1 MWLLSFLPDT
11 LLMYIVNV
19 ILIAGVISFILAF
32 FVLHKILNKIPGLS
46 KYALMFQI
54 ISALLLT
61 AGIYFKGGYST
72 EMMWRERVKELE
84 AKVAAA
90 ETESK
95 QENIVVQEKIVKQKE
110 YIKGKTEYIT
120 KYIDKI
126 ETKEIIKEV
135 QGPERVRVEEVIKYI
150 ESCPVPKELVDIH
163 NNAAILNRAAK
174 DAKK

>member
-1 MWLLSFLPDT
+1 M
-11 LLMYIVNV
+11 

-54 ISALLLT
+54 VSALLLT

-72 EMMWRERVKELE
+72 EMMWRERVQELE

-90 ETESK
+90 EAESK
-95 QENIVVQEKIVKQKE
+95 KENVVIQEKIVKQKE
-110 YIKGKTEYIT
+110 FIKGKTEYIT
-120 KYIDKI
+120 KYIDKL

-150 ESCPVPKELVDIH
+150 ESCPVPKELIDIH
-163 NNAAILNRAAK
+163 NNAANLNKAAK
-174 DAKK
+174 EPKK

>member
-1 MWLLSFLPDT
+1 MWLLSLLPDT
-11 LLMYIVNV
+11 LLMYIVNM
-19 ILIAGVISFILAF
+19 ILIVGVISFVLAF

-54 ISALLLT
+54 VSALLLT

-72 EMMWRERVKELE
+72 EMMWRDRVKELE

-90 ETESK
+90 EAESK
-95 QENIVVQEKIVKQKE
+95 QENVVVQEKIIKQKE
-110 YIKGKTEYIT
+110 FIKGKTEYIT
-120 KYIDKI
+120 KYIDKL

-150 ESCPVPKELVDIH
+150 ESCPVPKELIDIH
-163 NNAAILNRAAK
+163 NDAATLNKAAK
-174 DAKK
+174 EPKK

>member
-11 LLMYIVNV
+11 LLMYIVNI
-19 ILIAGVISFILAF
+19 ILITGVISFILAF

-46 KYALMFQI
+46 KYVTVIQI
-54 ISALLLT
+54 VSAVLLI

-72 EMMWRERVKELE
+72 EMMWRERVQELE

-90 ETESK
+90 EAESK
-95 QENIVVQEKIVKQKE
+95 KENVVIQEKIVKQKE
-110 YIKGKTEYIT
+110 FIKGKTEYIT
-120 KYIDKI
+120 KYIDKL

-150 ESCPVPKELVDIH
+150 ESCPVPKELIDIH
-163 NNAAILNRAAK
+163 NDAANLNKAAK
-174 DAKK
+174 EPKK

>member
-1 MWLLSFLPDT
+1 M
-11 LLMYIVNV
+11 
-19 ILIAGVISFILAF
+19 LA
-32 FVLHKILNKIPGLS
+32 S
-46 KYALMFQI
+46 
-54 ISALLLT
+54 
-61 AGIYFKGGYST
+61 GIYFKGGYTT
-72 EMMWRERVKELE
+72 EMMWRDRVKELE

>member
-1 MWLLSFLPDT
+1 
-11 LLMYIVNV
+11 MYIVNIV
-19 ILIAGVISFILAF
+19 LIAGIISFILAF

-46 KYALMFQI
+46 KYALAFQI
-54 ISALLLT
+54 ISAILL
-61 AGIYFKGGYST
+61 ASGIYFKGGYTT
-72 EMMWRERVKELE
+72 EMMWRDRVKELE

-126 ETKEIIKEV
+126 ETKEIVKEV
-135 QGPERVRVEEVIKYI
+135 QGPERVRIEEVIKYI
-150 ESCPVPKELVDIH
+150 ESCPVPKELIDVH
-163 NNAAILNRAAK
+163 NDAAK
-174 DAKK
+174 LNKAAGDPKK